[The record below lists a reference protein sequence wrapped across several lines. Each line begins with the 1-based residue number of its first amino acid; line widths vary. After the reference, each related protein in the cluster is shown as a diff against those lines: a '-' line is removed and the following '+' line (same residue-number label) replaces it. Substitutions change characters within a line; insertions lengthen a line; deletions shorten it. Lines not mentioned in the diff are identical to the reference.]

1 VSQIVIIGVVVILV
15 VVILLLPLIFRKKP
29 SVLEGPD
36 LAELKYT
43 QVSFKNGALTLSGML
58 FLPEGNGPFPVAV
71 VIHGSGTSRRNSPW
85 YLTVAQHLQENG
97 IAVLLPD
104 KRGSEKSEGDW
115 RKATFY
121 DLADDAISAIDFI
134 RDQKIFE
141 YSTIGVIGFSQG
153 GWIAP
158 IAAGEA
164 KRLAF
169 IVSMSGAGVTT
180 DEQLL
185 YEEVNHVAKITYPFI
200 ARFIAPINLNF
211 IKKAEWWKNIAGFD
225 PLPHWQKINLP
236 VFMAYGENDKN
247 VPVSES
253 VSRIQSLGKSNITI
267 QVYPGVGHGIVD
279 LATHRVREDYLRD
292 LVDFI
297 AGVKSPA

>member
-1 VSQIVIIGVVVILV
+1 MSQIVIIGLIVILV

-29 SVLEGPD
+29 SLLEGPD
-36 LAELKYT
+36 LAELKYS
-43 QVSFKNGALTLSGML
+43 QVSFKNRALTLSGML

-104 KRGSEKSEGDW
+104 KRGSEKSKGDW
-115 RKATFY
+115 RNASFY

-134 RDQKIFE
+134 KDQKIFE

-158 IAAGEA
+158 IVAGQDR
-164 KRLAF
+164 KVAF
-169 IVSMSGAGVTT
+169 IVSMSGAVVTT
-180 DEQLL
+180 DESLL
-185 YEEVNHVAKITYPFI
+185 YEEVNHLSNFTY
-200 ARFIAPINLNF
+200 RFIADLVAPF
-211 IKKAEWWKNIAGFD
+211 TVRYIKRAELWQKIGGFD
-225 PLPHWQKINLP
+225 PLPYWQSIDLP
-236 VFMAYGENDKN
+236 VFMAFGEKDKN
-247 VPVSES
+247 VPVMES
-253 VSRIQSLGKSNITI
+253 VGRIECLNKSNFTI
-267 QVYPGVGHGIVD
+267 KVYPKVGHGIAD

>member
-1 VSQIVIIGVVVILV
+1 VSQIVIIGLILIFV
-15 VVILLLPLIFRKKP
+15 AVILLLPLIFRRKP
-29 SVLEGPD
+29 SALVGPD

-71 VIHGSGTSRRNSPW
+71 IIHGSGTSRRNSPW
-85 YLTVAQHLQENG
+85 YLTVTQHLQENG
-97 IAVLLPD
+97 LAVLLPD

-121 DLADDAISAIDFI
+121 DLAGDAVSAVGFI
-134 RDQKIFE
+134 TGQTIFE
-141 YSTIGVIGFSQG
+141 FRSIGLIGFSQG

-158 IAAGEA
+158 VAAGED
-164 KRLAF
+164 KRVAF

-185 YEEVNHVAKITYPFI
+185 YEEVNHVADITYPFI
-200 ARFIAPINLNF
+200 ARLIAPINLYF

-225 PLPHWQKINLP
+225 PLPHWQKVDLP
-236 VFMAYGENDKN
+236 VFMAFGEKDKN

-253 VSRIQSLGKSNITI
+253 VSMIQSLGKRNITI
-267 QVYPGVGHGIVD
+267 KVYPGVGHGIVD
-279 LATHRVREDYLRD
+279 LVTHRVRKDYLQD

-297 AGVKSPA
+297 AQVKPPG